1 MLTESVAE
9 RSGPEL
15 SSAAWAQF
23 ASAQELGAFCEAWLR
38 LQCMALKTAG
48 CEPVSGVVVWQALSG
63 GYGPVA
69 VWPTARSEVSHL
81 GATARKA
88 LGERRGL
95 CERRP
100 LASTS
105 GAAGMVQAE
114 AAYPAVVDGQAVGV
128 AVIELEAISD
138 AALQRALQQLHWGAG
153 WLESRARALAAQ
165 ASQGRSSR
173 SAQALDLLGVVGEQG
188 SALEAAMALVND
200 LASRLSATRVLLGF
214 ERRGHLRMEAISNVA
229 WFDRRS
235 QEIARAENLMEEAL
249 DQGATVATPAP
260 ADQAFRVTVAHDEQR
275 VAAGLGAIA
284 TVLLVGRRGAIGAI
298 SVEWPQSADAAGL
311 AADAVPLL
319 ETAALLCGPSLED
332 KLERRQWLAGRLPD
346 GVRGVA
352 RRLGGRGNA
361 SFKLGAVAAV
371 VAGVVL
377 AIADMDYRVT
387 AKSVI
392 EGVVQRAAVAPFRGF
407 VASAPVRAG
416 AQVRRGD
423 VLATLDDRDLRLE
436 LARYRSEADQ
446 AEQKYH
452 DANARRDRPAAAQAS
467 AQQRQAQAQLDLVE
481 EKLVRSRITAPVD
494 GLVVSGDLTQL
505 LGSPVEQ
512 GQTLFEVAPLD
523 AYRVILRVDERD
535 IGELRQGQRGHL
547 VLTGLSKEPL
557 PFSVRT
563 ITPVAEQRDG
573 ANLFRVEAELDR
585 AVPYL
590 RPGMEGVGKVEVGER
605 KLLWVWTHGLSD
617 WVRLALWRWLP

>member
-1 MLTESVAE
+1 MLTESVAA

-15 SSAAWAQF
+15 SSTAWAQF

-38 LQCMALKTAG
+38 LQCIALQSAG
-48 CEPVSGVVVWQALSG
+48 CEPVCAVVIWQTASG

-69 VWPTARSEVSHL
+69 LWPTAHSDASHL
-81 GATARKA
+81 GDTARKS

-100 LASTS
+100 LAGAS
-105 GAAGMVQAE
+105 GAAGLVHAE
-114 AAYPAVVDGQAVGV
+114 AAYPVLVEGQAVGV

-138 AALQRALQQLHWGAG
+138 AALQRALQQMHWGAG
-153 WLESRARALAAQ
+153 WLESRARALASQAAQ
-165 ASQGRSSR
+165 AGSAR
-173 SAQALDLLGVVGEQG
+173 SAQAIDLLAAVGEQD
-188 SALEAAMALVND
+188 SATQAAMALVND
-200 LASRLSATRVLLGF
+200 LASRLGAARVLLGF
-214 ERRGHLRMEAISNVA
+214 EHRGHLRLEAISHVA

-249 DQGATVATPAP
+249 DQGTTVAAP
-260 ADQAFRVTVAHDEQR
+260 PLADQQFRVTVAHDEQR
-275 VAAGLGAIA
+275 VAAGLGAIV
-284 TVLLVGRRGAIGAI
+284 TVLLVGRRGTIGTVTA
-298 SVEWPQSADAAGL
+298 EWPASSGVSA

-319 ETAALLCGPSLED
+319 EAAALLCGPAFED
-332 KLERRQWLAGRLPD
+332 KLERNRWISGRIVDGLRAG
-346 GVRGVA
+346 V
-352 RRLGGRGNA
+352 RRLGGRGHA
-361 SFKLGAVAAV
+361 SFKLGAIAMVVAAV
-371 VAGVVL
+371 VLSVAE
-377 AIADMDYRVT
+377 MEYRVT

-416 AQVRRGD
+416 SQVRKGEL
-423 VLATLDDRDLRLE
+423 LAVLDDRDLRLE
-436 LARYRSEADQ
+436 QARNRSEVDQ

-452 DANARRDRPAAAQAS
+452 DANARRDRPAAAQAA
-467 AQQRQAQAQLDLVE
+467 AQQRQAQAQLDLVD
-481 EKLVRSRITAPVD
+481 EKLARARITAPID

-535 IGELRQGQRGHL
+535 IGELKPGQRGQL

-557 PFSVRT
+557 PFLVRT
-563 ITPVAEQRDG
+563 ITAVAEPGDG
-573 ANLFRVEAELDR
+573 KNLFRVEAELDR

-605 KLLWVWTHGLSD
+605 KVLWVWTHGLAD
-617 WVRLALWRWLP
+617 WVRLTLWRWSP